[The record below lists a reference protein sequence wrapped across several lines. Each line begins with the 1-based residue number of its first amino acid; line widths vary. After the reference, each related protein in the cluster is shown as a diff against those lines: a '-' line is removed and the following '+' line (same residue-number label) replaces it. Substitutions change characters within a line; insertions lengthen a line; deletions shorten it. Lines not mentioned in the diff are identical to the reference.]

1 MEKFLTIDGA
11 GWCTVTL
18 GDFTFRASYL
28 TDVPFDC
35 LKAAIKWLTDR
46 TVFAVN
52 FDGEGETCVVISNF
66 LDNYVVCEK
75 NSTMFFKLDEV
86 IDTSD
91 LALQIYKD
99 ISEDVHGW
107 AEFVAPEEY
116 DDGDVRVA
124 ERKINGYLD
133 MLKSLLTDD
142 GMFDD

>member
-18 GDFTFRASYL
+18 GDFAFRASYL
-28 TDVPFDC
+28 TEVPFDC

-52 FDGEGETCVVISNF
+52 FGGEGETCVVISNF

-99 ISEDVHGW
+99 ISADVHGW
-107 AEFVAPEEY
+107 AEFGAY
-116 DDGDVRVA
+116 DDGYVRVA
-124 ERKINGYLD
+124 ERKINAYLD
-133 MLKSLLTDD
+133 MLKSLLTNEGMLDD
-142 GMFDD
+142 